1 MLRGIAIACALM
13 VGLTAC
19 PADEPEPE
27 EPTLADP
34 AEDPGEEP
42 DDEAAAGG
50 TLVTAI
56 SSDPGHLNPAITTSG
71 GTHTA
76 SEILYNGLVWLDD
89 DLEPQPELAESW
101 EIEEDGARYVFQ
113 LREDVVWHDGEP
125 FTSADVA
132 WTFEN
137 ALLEYHSRTRASM
150 SAAFESIETPDD
162 HTVVF
167 NFAYPYAPLLLQ
179 LDVVEAPILPAHVY
193 EGTDPEANEEANLNP
208 VGTGP
213 FRFVSYTPDS
223 EIRYERN
230 PDYFKEGLP
239 RFDQLIMRVMPD
251 AGSQVI
257 ALEAGEVDF
266 LWGAPGPELRRLID
280 DPDFDTIQTARNP
293 GGSNCIMTI
302 SYNLDREMFQD
313 VNVRRAIALALDQE
327 AFLERVLFGE
337 GAVAEAPISSG
348 IPFAHAADVEVPGY
362 DVEEAERLLDE
373 AGWVREDGGTR
384 TAQGVEGVEDGTPL
398 AFDFLH
404 FPTFAQ
410 YGELLRAQLQQVG
423 ADVELRALEPPV
435 FAETVF
441 TDRDFDTNIVSYC
454 NGNDPEIGVRRMYI
468 SANIQ
473 PIPFSN
479 SSAYRN
485 DRVDELFDQAQ
496 QTVDLDD
503 RSEVYREISEI
514 LVDELPYYWL
524 VETVATRVF
533 RSDCE
538 GFRGDGHFAE
548 TAACR

>member
-1 MLRGIAIACALM
+1 
-13 VGLTAC
+13 
-19 PADEPEPE
+19 
-27 EPTLADP
+27 
-34 AEDPGEEP
+34 
-42 DDEAAAGG
+42 
-50 TLVTAI
+50 
-56 SSDPGHLNPAITTSG
+56 
-71 GTHTA
+71 
-76 SEILYNGLVWLDD
+76 
-89 DLEPQPELAESW
+89 
-101 EIEEDGARYVFQ
+101 
-113 LREDVVWHDGEP
+113 
-125 FTSADVA
+125 
-132 WTFEN
+132 
-137 ALLEYHSRTRASM
+137 
-150 SAAFESIETPDD
+150 
-162 HTVVF
+162 
-167 NFAYPYAPLLLQ
+167 
-179 LDVVEAPILPAHVY
+179 
-193 EGTDPEANEEANLNP
+193 
-208 VGTGP
+208 
-213 FRFVSYTPDS
+213 
-223 EIRYERN
+223 
-230 PDYFKEGLP
+230 
-239 RFDQLIMRVMPD
+239 
-251 AGSQVI
+251 
-257 ALEAGEVDF
+257 
-266 LWGAPGPELRRLID
+266 
-280 DPDFDTIQTARNP
+280 
-293 GGSNCIMTI
+293 
-302 SYNLDREMFQD
+302 
-313 VNVRRAIALALDQE
+313 
-327 AFLERVLFGE
+327 
-337 GAVAEAPISSG
+337 
-348 IPFAHAADVEVPGY
+348 
-362 DVEEAERLLDE
+362 
-373 AGWVREDGGTR
+373 
-384 TAQGVEGVEDGTPL
+384 VEGVEDGTPL